1 MLHPYELSANII
13 INPKVNQILH
23 YLIDLGWVQATV
35 QEWGNACW
43 SCSVNPIEIHKKGK
57 PGDQVLIETWKD
69 MKPSKQLQ
77 PRLKVPYT
85 IILAPSMA
93 IKVLSITSW
102 SISLGKKPSLRILKI
117 FKAHTQL
124 HRIHPMPCELPEDL
138 YSLFWHYNSSKL
150 CTS

>member
-1 MLHPYELSANII
+1 MLHLYELSANII

-102 SISLGKKPSLRILKI
+102 SISLGKKTLPQDPKDIQSS
-117 FKAHTQL
+117 HTASQ
-124 HRIHPMPCELPEDL
+124 
-138 YSLFWHYNSSKL
+138 NSSYAL
-150 CTS
+150 WTSWRPLLTVLAL